1 LAFQP
6 DLIVRRQRVVTP
18 NGIRP
23 AAVHIRGEKIVG
35 VLEFSDV
42 LAGCPLDDA
51 GQAAVIPGVVD
62 THVHVNDS
70 DSLRGERLEMT
81 TRAAAAGGITA
92 LMEMRLNSMVT
103 PTGPSPLLATTAEN
117 VAAIRNAVDGH
128 CYVDVGLWGSAVP
141 GNARELM
148 PMLDAGAF
156 GFRRQVRAGR
166 ATRTGSG
173 GNAAYCSAL
182 RSVGSRPCAGQD
194 RVVAVR
200 LSDPILGP

>member
-6 DLIVRRQRVVTP
+6 DLIVRSQRVVTP

-103 PTGPSPLLATTAEN
+103 PTGPSPSSQLQLRASRPYGTPWTATAMSTSAYGAAPCLATSSCRCSMQ
-117 VAAIRNAVDGH
+117 VS
-128 CYVDVGLWGSAVP
+128 SA
-141 GNARELM
+141 
-148 PMLDAGAF
+148 
-156 GFRRQVRAGR
+156 
-166 ATRTGSG
+166 S
-173 GNAAYCSAL
+173 
-182 RSVGSRPCAGQD
+182 
-194 RVVAVR
+194 RVVSSHQAV
-200 LSDPILGP
+200 